1 LSEEV
6 FVNLVPIKV
15 ISITEKGSNNL
26 AEKETEVVG
35 LGKLIY

>member
-6 FVNLVPIKV
+6 FVNLVPMKV
-15 ISITEKGSNNL
+15 ISITEKGSNNF
-26 AEKETEVVG
+26 AANEIVVVG